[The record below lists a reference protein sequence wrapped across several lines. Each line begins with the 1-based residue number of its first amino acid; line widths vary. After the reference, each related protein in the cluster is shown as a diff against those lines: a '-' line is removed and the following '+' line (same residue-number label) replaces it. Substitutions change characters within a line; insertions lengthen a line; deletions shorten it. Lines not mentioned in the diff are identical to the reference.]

1 MSKKSGEDAK
11 PASNERIA
19 SKLREIADLLEAQRA
34 NPFRFNAYRRAA
46 NTISGLDQPLV
57 EIINRRGTIGLIAL
71 PGIGE
76 GIARS
81 LAEYISTGH
90 MSRLESLRAGSDP
103 VALFQKIPGIGI
115 KLSHRIIE
123 TLHIDTLEALEIAAH
138 NGRLSHVPGFS
149 ENKVSLIKMW
159 LAQTLGRSRTS
170 QPEMVDV
177 VEPSVELLLK
187 VDRNYREKAA
197 QDKLPKISPKRFNP
211 TGERWL
217 PILHQTVKGWHFT
230 ALFSNTARAHQ
241 LRRTDD
247 WVVIYYYDEQHHEG
261 QHTVVTETKG
271 PLIGERVVR
280 GREQE
285 CLESHGDLR

>member
-1 MSKKSGEDAK
+1 MSKESGEDAK

-46 NTISGLDQPLV
+46 NTISDLDQPLV

-81 LAEYISTGH
+81 IAEYISTGH

-115 KLSHRIIE
+115 KLSYRIIE

-170 QPEMVDV
+170 QPEMTDV

-230 ALFSNTARAHQ
+230 ALFSNTDRARHALQ
-241 LRRTDD
+241 
-247 WVVIYYYDEQHHEG
+247 
-261 QHTVVTETKG
+261 
-271 PLIGERVVR
+271 
-280 GREQE
+280 
-285 CLESHGDLR
+285 